1 MGIGDWGLGI
11 GDWGLGTG
19 DWGGRVM
26 RVGLV
31 ACGKGRLGH
40 GAPARAFYNGS
51 LFRKASGYAAAR
63 YDAWFV
69 LSPMHHL
76 VAPDHWVEPYDLS
89 LRHLTRAERE
99 AWADEVVRQLRERG
113 LEEAEFFLHAGENYA
128 DPLGRRLGRT
138 RRPLRGLGIG
148 RQLAWYKERG
158 C

>member
-11 GDWGLGTG
+11 GDWGLGIG
-19 DWGGRVM
+19 GGRVV

-40 GAPARAFYNGS
+40 GAPARAFYNGA
-51 LFRKASGYAAAR
+51 LFRKASAYAESQ
-63 YDAWFV
+63 YDRWLV
-69 LSPMHHL
+69 LSPKHH
-76 VAPDHWVEPYDLS
+76 VVDPDQWVEPYDLS
-89 LRHLTRAERE
+89 LRHLTRAGRE

-113 LEEAEFFLHAGENYA
+113 LEDAEFFLHAGENSA
-128 DPLGRRLGRT
+128 GPLARRLART
-138 RRPLRGLGIG
+138 HRPLQGLGIG

>member
-1 MGIGDWGLGI
+1 MV
-11 GDWGLGTG
+11 
-19 DWGGRVM
+19 RVV

-40 GAPARAFYNGS
+40 GAPARAFYNGA

-99 AWADEVVRQLRERG
+99 AWADEVVRQLRQRG
-113 LEEAEFFLHAGENYA
+113 LEDAEFVLHAGEYSA
-128 DPLGRRLGRT
+128 GPLGRRLART
-138 RRPLRGLGIG
+138 HRPLQGLGIG
-148 RQLAWYKERG
+148 KQLAWYKERG